1 MRDELCCGHSRL
13 SRRFWAVIPCEGGAR
28 FQRSTLG
35 LLESSFLESSL
46 PPAGKLFLLLLCVI
60 LLPPSPEPSGMHTE
74 TMKNWL
80 RSSKRRLISG
90 LIRHLHH
97 FCLEVPMIVV
107 NKVLGYE
114 ERQIPGKS

>member
-1 MRDELCCGHSRL
+1 MLWSLQAIMLVLGCD
-13 SRRFWAVIPCEGGAR
+13 
-28 FQRSTLG
+28 TLG
-35 LLESSFLESSL
+35 RWGTLPALYSLSLGVFFLGVF
-46 PPAGKLFLLLLCVI
+46 P
-60 LLPPSPEPSGMHTE
+60 LLPLASSSSSYCAQSFSLHLPEPSGMHTE

-97 FCLEVPMIVV
+97 FCLEVPIIVV